1 MTKKALA
8 YVDGSNLHNQ
18 LKNIGLLE
26 KDVQWQAFFDLALP
40 AEYGLVRASWYHV
53 NRLAPHQW
61 YPSLTRRY
69 CPTEE
74 DEHAFESRCRQWYDA
89 ESLRLQKL
97 HDEVHNRIAI
107 ENDLVD
113 FRYSGV
119 LRVNPYTQERSE
131 EKGVDVGL
139 AVDLVTQ
146 VDAYDVA
153 VLVSGDYDF
162 AEAIR
167 YVKHAGKQVHLLT
180 IEPGTPTELRGQA
193 WGLRVL
199 VDLVT
204 PIFESEIKD
213 AASGVLR
220 DRAKSTMVERG
231 REPNER
237 GEDEGDADGR
247 SDGRGNGRGA
257 HGAAT
262 VPTDATRRS

>member
-1 MTKKALA
+1 MKKALA
-8 YVDGSNLHNQ
+8 FVDGSNLHNQ
-18 LKNIGLLE
+18 LKNVGLLE
-26 KDVQWQAFFDLALP
+26 KDIDWRAFFQLALP
-40 AEYGLVRASWYHV
+40 DEYTLIRASWYHV

-61 YPSLTRRY
+61 YPSLARRY
-69 CPTEE
+69 CPADEE
-74 DEHAFESRCRQWYDA
+74 EHDFETRCRQWYET

-97 HDEVHNRIAI
+97 HDEVHSRIAI

-113 FRYSGV
+113 YRYSGV
-119 LRVNPYTQERSE
+119 LRVNPYTQERMG

-146 VDAYDVA
+146 VDSYDVA

-180 IEPGTPTELRGQA
+180 IEPGAPTELRGQA

-204 PIFESEIKD
+204 PVFESELKSK
-213 AASGVLR
+213 AHGVLR
-220 DRAKSTMVERG
+220 DPARATPVERE
-231 REPNER
+231 REPAREPAQ
-237 GEDEGDADGR
+237 EPDR
-247 SDGRGNGRGA
+247 SGNGA
-257 HGAAT
+257 
-262 VPTDATRRS
+262 DAVAMPLPDRPGER

>member
-1 MTKKALA
+1 MKKKAIA

-18 LKNIGLLE
+18 LKTVGLLE
-26 KDVQWQAFFDLALP
+26 KDVDWKRFFSFALP
-40 AEYGLVRASWYHV
+40 DDYELVRASWYHV

-69 CPTEE
+69 CPADV
-74 DEHAFESRCRQWYDA
+74 DESTFETRSRQWYDS

-97 HDEVHNRIAI
+97 HDEVHSRIAI

-113 FRYSGV
+113 YRYSGV
-119 LRVNPYTQERSE
+119 LRVNPYTQERME

-146 VDAYDVA
+146 AHAYDVA

-167 YVKHAGKQVHLLT
+167 FVKQAGKQVHLLT
-180 IEPGTPTELRGQA
+180 IEPGMPTELRGQA

-204 PIFESEIKD
+204 PIFESEIKSEESD
-213 AASGVLR
+213 ILR
-220 DRAKSTMVERG
+220 DRSKAVMVERM
-231 REPNER
+231 REPGRDNRHGGSDDDPEPVAHNGHR
-237 GEDEGDADGR
+237 GD
-247 SDGRGNGRGA
+247 
-257 HGAAT
+257 T
-262 VPTDATRRS
+262 Y